1 MYTFLSKFSPYLIV
15 ITKMSL
21 LCRYQTIIT
30 KLSLLW
36 TYQIL
41 ITKLSLPNCLY
52 QIVITKSSL
61 PNCRYQKSA
70 HPAVAHLE
78 HQRINL
84 YTELQEYLDCKQYCT
99 LLCTLSK
106 LLLLWI
112 VLYRTVLYNSM
123 FIVNLQAVFTT
134 GCPNRNWETTW
145 ISSLISDNW

>member
-30 KLSLLW
+30 KLSL
-36 TYQIL
+36 
-41 ITKLSLPNCLY
+41 PNCHFCEL
-52 QIVITKSSL
+52 TKSSL

-70 HPAVAHLE
+70 HPAGAHLE